1 MNASDIGSKL
11 VQYWG
16 KKPLKKFKTFPYKSH
31 HHIPSHTF
39 HDDDDANATP
49 QKRDHDDGGA
59 RPFPLFHFYAL
70 FSVLRAEL
78 LHRRCANARATTRR
92 GKETRFASASAS
104 SVVWKRKRAGRK
116 TTAQTTATGRR
127 RCSTGGATAAASSA
141 AAATGA
147 AARRTETTSPE
158 HERSGFSNP
167 KQWKRRAE
175 TAAGTPTTTAKEE
188 NDRFGVRGSEERD
201 ETTAGCW

>member
-59 RPFPLFHFYAL
+59 RPFPLFHFYAAL
-70 FSVLRAEL
+70 FISLLRAEL
-78 LHRRCANARATTRR
+78 LHRRCATRATRR
-92 GKETRFASASAS
+92 GKETRFASASSS

-116 TTAQTTATGRR
+116 TTAQTTATGR
-127 RCSTGGATAAASSA
+127 CSTGGATAASS

-158 HERSGFSNP
+158 QQERSGFSSNP
-167 KQWKRRAE
+167 KQ
-175 TAAGTPTTTAKEE
+175 
-188 NDRFGVRGSEERD
+188 
-201 ETTAGCW
+201 